1 MQFKSEDVL
10 PEQPDF
16 NRSPCPVAVTLDIL
30 GDKWSLIVIRDLFR
44 GVARYNDFLR
54 SPEGVTT
61 NILAERLKRLEENGL
76 VSKSPYQENPV
87 RYEYALTQ
95 KGRAL
100 GPVLREIVVWANAH
114 YPGTI
119 RPAFNAKQD

>member
-1 MQFKSEDVL
+1 MPKK
-10 PEQPDF
+10 PAF
-16 NRSPCPVAVTLDIL
+16 NRSPCPLAVTLDIV

-44 GVARYNDFLR
+44 GKTRYSEFLT

-61 NILAERLKRLEENGL
+61 NILAERLKRLEDHGL
-76 VSKSPYQENPV
+76 ISKTAYQENPV
-87 RYEYALTQ
+87 RHEYALTA

-100 GPVLREIVVWANAH
+100 GPVIREIAIWANAH

-119 RPAFNAKQD
+119 VPNLKKL

>member
-1 MQFKSEDVL
+1 MTS
-10 PEQPDF
+10 PSDF
-16 NRSPCPVAVTLDIL
+16 SRSPCPVAVTLDIL

-44 GVARYNDFLR
+44 GVARYSDFLK

-61 NILAERLKRLEENGL
+61 NILAERLKRLEDNGL
-76 VSKSPYQENPV
+76 VSKTPYQENPV
-87 RYEYALTQ
+87 RYEYALTA

-100 GPVLREIVVWANAH
+100 GPVLREIVIWANDH

-119 RPAFNAKQD
+119 RPAFNAKPES

>member
-1 MQFKSEDVL
+1 MPKKPTFG
-10 PEQPDF
+10 
-16 NRSPCPVAVTLDIL
+16 RSPCPLAVSLDIL

-44 GVARYNDFLR
+44 GVTRYSDFLK

-61 NILAERLKRLEENGL
+61 NILAERLKRLEAHGL
-76 VSKSPYQENPV
+76 ISKSAYQENPV
-87 RYEYALTQ
+87 RYDYALTE

-100 GPVLREIVVWANAH
+100 GPVLREIAIWGNAY

-119 RPAFNAKQD
+119 KPPFNIE

>member
-1 MQFKSEDVL
+1 MPHRLDSY
-10 PEQPDF
+10 
-16 NRSPCPVAVTLDIL
+16 RSPCPVAVTLDII

-44 GVARYNDFLR
+44 GVSRYNEFLK

-61 NILAERLKRLEENGL
+61 NILADRLKKLEEHGL
-76 VSKSPYQENPV
+76 LSKTAYQENPL

-100 GPVLREIVVWANAH
+100 GPVLREIVLWANAQ

-119 RPAFNAKQD
+119 KPNLDALKG

>member
-1 MQFKSEDVL
+1 MSKKA
-10 PEQPDF
+10 DF

-44 GVARYNDFLR
+44 GVSRYSDFLK

-61 NILAERLKRLEENGL
+61 NILADRLKRLEEHGL
-76 VSKSPYQENPV
+76 VSKTAYQENPV
-87 RYEYALTQ
+87 RHDYALTE

-100 GPVLREIVVWANAH
+100 GPLLREIVVWANDH
-114 YPGTI
+114 YPGTF
-119 RPAFNAKQD
+119 RPPFNEKKKK

>member
-1 MQFKSEDVL
+1 MPKAKSFK
-10 PEQPDF
+10 
-16 NRSPCPVAVTLDIL
+16 RSPCPVAVTLDLI

-44 GVARYNDFLR
+44 GITRYSDFLS

-61 NILAERLKRLEENGL
+61 NILADRLKKLEETGL
-76 VSKSPYQENPV
+76 ILKEAYQDNPI
-87 RYEYALTQ
+87 RYEYVLTD

-100 GPVLREIVVWANAH
+100 GPVLREMVKWANAH

-119 RPAFNAKQD
+119 HPPFTQQR